1 MFLLDCPLN
10 FNNYRQPSF
19 LIRLGTFSRTTFLI
33 IQFLYRLLNKKKLTC
48 ISNEYAE
55 PIVFSDD
62 IDILEIE

>member
-1 MFLLDCPLN
+1 MTKFFYPTWN
-10 FNNYRQPSF
+10 
-19 LIRLGTFSRTTFLI
+19 IRAYTFLI